1 MTVVP
6 RGGGLRSGAGSWL
19 QMPKSS
25 SNSAV
30 SRTPASSNCFCLIKI
45 VRPRC
50 MAFLPFSLFTPGL
63 LPLSAIHLHV
73 AGRGG
78 FCEVRFYFTLFV
90 WMVSHLPRSTSVL
103 FLTDEREGGQKTDI
117 QPLHE

>member
-73 AGRGG
+73 AGREGLCRGRFFLHFFFWVG
-78 FCEVRFYFTLFV
+78 F
-90 WMVSHLPRSTSVL
+90 HPPRKPALVL
-103 FLTDEREGGQKTDI
+103 LRYI
-117 QPLHE
+117 C

>member
-6 RGGGLRSGAGSWL
+6 LGGGLRSGAGSWL

-30 SRTPASSNCFCLIKI
+30 SRTPVSSNCFCLIKI

-73 AGRGG
+73 AGRQGLFGG
-78 FCEVRFYFTLFV
+78 RSQLHLLALS
-90 WMVSHLPRSTSVL
+90 VSPQHRSISVVS
-103 FLTDEREGGQKTDI
+103 
-117 QPLHE
+117 